1 MASAFRDSYFS
12 SQGGIIKLQE
22 KFFNKTVEQQIKELN
37 EMAPAAKELVN
48 LTIDFID
55 AFAGRKRD
63 DGVIDFNDMEHF
75 ALAILTDENEDGEVV
90 PSKVAE
96 ELREYYQEIM
106 TDEYQDSN
114 YVQELILT
122 SIAGEPVQAP
132 YMFMV
137 GDVKQ
142 SIYGF
147 RLARPEL
154 FMNKYNSYSL
164 EEGTK
169 EHRIDLKQNFRSRDC
184 VLESSNAVFEKI
196 MKPCLGG
203 VEYDE
208 AARLCPEEFTRKRTN
223 GQQRKRQLFLLTR
236 KRTMMTE

>member
-1 MASAFRDSYFS
+1 M
-12 SQGGIIKLQE
+12 
-22 KFFNKTVEQQIKELN
+22 
-37 EMAPAAKELVN
+37 
-48 LTIDFID
+48 
-55 AFAGRKRD
+55 
-63 DGVIDFNDMEHF
+63 
-75 ALAILTDENEDGEVV
+75 
-90 PSKVAE
+90 AE

-122 SIAGEPVQAP
+122 SFRESLHSSLYVYGRC
-132 YMFMV
+132 
-137 GDVKQ
+137 VKQ

-164 EEGTK
+164 EGGTK
-169 EHRIDLKQNFRSRDC
+169 EHRIDLKQNFRSRAC

-203 VEYDE
+203 VEYD
-208 AARLCPEEFTRKRTN
+208 
-223 GQQRKRQLFLLTR
+223 
-236 KRTMMTE
+236 